1 MDLGIKGKLA
11 LVTGGS
17 AGIGLAIAKELAAE
31 GCTVAVSSRSRE
43 KVDAAAA
50 QAGGKGFVWDAAD
63 VDGAGPLV
71 DEVESVLGAPV
82 DILVCNTGGPP
93 AGDPFAYSREEWE
106 TAYRTLVLAPVAL
119 VERCSPSMRERKW
132 GRILNVVSTTVR
144 EPSPFLLLSN
154 AHRAATVAA
163 WKTYSRL
170 LAPDGVTINSVLPG
184 RIGTERLGELFGS
197 IDNAAEAAAGEVPAG
212 RLGTVEEMAAGAV
225 FLCSDRASYITG
237 VALLIDGG
245 LTHAI

>member
-1 MDLGIKGKLA
+1 MDLGIEGKAA

-17 AGIGLAIAKELAAE
+17 AGIGLAIARELVSE
-31 GCTVAVSSRSRE
+31 GCRVAISSRTRE

-50 QAGGKGFVWDAAD
+50 DIGATGFIWDAGD
-63 VDGAGPLV
+63 IDGAAGLV
-71 DEVESVLGAPV
+71 SEVEQGLGAAI

-93 AGDPFAYSREEWE
+93 ANEPFGYTRDEWLD
-106 TAYRTLVLAPVAL
+106 AYRTLVLAPVAL
-119 VERCSPSMRERKW
+119 VEACAPKMREAKW

-154 AHRAATVAA
+154 AHRAAAVAA
-163 WKTYSRL
+163 WKTYSRV

-184 RIGTERLGELFGS
+184 RIGTDRLGTLYGS
-197 IDNAAEAAAGEVPAG
+197 IDTAAEMAAAEVPAG
-212 RLGTVEEMAAGAV
+212 RLGTVEEMSGAAA